1 MRAQEFVTE
10 ISRERLQHYL
20 SRADLQVS
28 RRLDRMSQARQRLDR
43 SYEIYDVDQPQRI
56 IDRFEADNA
65 QQARKYYADFIHN
78 YNSDVDF
85 EFGLRRSTGII
96 ENINN
101 DITHSTWHAE
111 KTITLPDVGTLMLR
125 ARNTSDVVPPQ
136 FVVDVYTPENP
147 NKSIGHFRFLVMD
160 WEPPKTTWFARKS
173 KRDPY
178 VIGGNVRVW
187 DQYQKKGIARA
198 VYAWVKSLGNDVR
211 PSTTRTPAGMSMW
224 NSFERNPLEENF
236 NGIDIDMDIEGD
248 EIMVRAMAK
257 GRELGHVLFV
267 VDGEYLMPQDL
278 EVDERYRGQGIAATM
293 YDYVKS
299 KGYKIRRS
307 GQQTPAGAGFW
318 AKHRPE
324 QNVWENTNPGSVKL
338 GPQLYAPRPKNLNEA
353 LKPQAKLWTSSA
365 KKTNLGYTSAWVKWA
380 KSEMPG
386 WVGDQGLLFDVA
398 PGAKILTINSDR
410 DAVRIARQYGANVKD
425 AISLFMNMPW
435 DKIAQDYDAIHHVPS
450 NRSVNV
456 FMNAWDVES
465 TAWLNTDFLINQRPV
480 KIAKSHQNQSV
491 AEATGDERF
500 DTMMG
505 RMQKEPQIPDSQM
518 PPTDVRDLYQWAVKN
533 NKPYHKTFATW
544 ANREGFKSVAPA
556 LQKAGNLDSDALDYW
571 TPDVW
576 EMWYGSKMPKH
587 WSKERIPDELRDYL
601 ETVFDAYD
609 HIWTDWPTEYRQ
621 IGQQGVAENFADG
634 KGPGRPGDSVR
645 HGIPKH
651 ATMAELEKASHA
663 KGRKGQLARWQL
675 NMRRGHKK

>member
-43 SYEIYDVDQPQRI
+43 SYEIYDVDKPQRI

-65 QQARKYYADFIHN
+65 QQARKYYADFIDN

-111 KTITLPDVGTLMLR
+111 KTITLPDIGILILR

-307 GQQTPAGAGFW
+307 GQQTPAGSGFW

-338 GPQLYAPRPKNLNEA
+338 GPQLL
-353 LKPQAKLWTSSA
+353 
-365 KKTNLGYTSAWVKWA
+365 
-380 KSEMPG
+380 
-386 WVGDQGLLFDVA
+386 
-398 PGAKILTINSDR
+398 
-410 DAVRIARQYGANVKD
+410 
-425 AISLFMNMPW
+425 SL
-435 DKIAQDYDAIHHVPS
+435 IH
-450 NRSVNV
+450 
-456 FMNAWDVES
+456 
-465 TAWLNTDFLINQRPV
+465 I
-480 KIAKSHQNQSV
+480 
-491 AEATGDERF
+491 
-500 DTMMG
+500 
-505 RMQKEPQIPDSQM
+505 
-518 PPTDVRDLYQWAVKN
+518 
-533 NKPYHKTFATW
+533 
-544 ANREGFKSVAPA
+544 
-556 LQKAGNLDSDALDYW
+556 
-571 TPDVW
+571 
-576 EMWYGSKMPKH
+576 
-587 WSKERIPDELRDYL
+587 
-601 ETVFDAYD
+601 
-609 HIWTDWPTEYRQ
+609 
-621 IGQQGVAENFADG
+621 
-634 KGPGRPGDSVR
+634 
-645 HGIPKH
+645 
-651 ATMAELEKASHA
+651 
-663 KGRKGQLARWQL
+663 
-675 NMRRGHKK
+675 

>member
-111 KTITLPDVGTLMLR
+111 KTITLPDIGILILR

-307 GQQTPAGAGFW
+307 GQQTPTGSGFW

-380 KSEMPG
+380 EHEMPG

-410 DAVRIARQYGANVKD
+410 DAVRIAKQYGANIKD
-425 AISLFMNMPW
+425 TISLFINMPW

-480 KIAKSHQNQSV
+480 KIVKSHQNQ
-491 AEATGDERF
+491 
-500 DTMMG
+500 
-505 RMQKEPQIPDSQM
+505 
-518 PPTDVRDLYQWAVKN
+518 
-533 NKPYHKTFATW
+533 
-544 ANREGFKSVAPA
+544 
-556 LQKAGNLDSDALDYW
+556 
-571 TPDVW
+571 
-576 EMWYGSKMPKH
+576 
-587 WSKERIPDELRDYL
+587 
-601 ETVFDAYD
+601 
-609 HIWTDWPTEYRQ
+609 
-621 IGQQGVAENFADG
+621 GVSENFANG

-645 HGIPKH
+645 HGIPKG
-651 ATMAELEKASHA
+651 ASITWLEKNKHA
-663 KGRKGQLARWQL
+663 KGRKGELIRWQL

>member
-20 SRADLQVS
+20 SRADQQVS

-43 SYEIYDVDQPQRI
+43 SYEIYDVKNPQRI
-56 IDRFEADNA
+56 IDHFEADNA
-65 QQARKYYADFIHN
+65 QQAQRYYENFIDN
-78 YNSDVDF
+78 YSSDVDF
-85 EFGLRRSTGII
+85 EFGLRRGTGLN
-96 ENINN
+96 EKINN
-101 DITHSTWHAE
+101 DITHGTWHAE

-147 NKSIGHFRFLVMD
+147 NKSIGHFRFLVLD

-224 NSFERNPLEENF
+224 NSFERNPLEENTKDF
-236 NGIDIDMDIEGD
+236 EGLTLKITQLD
-248 EIMVRAMAK
+248 PSQSEHAGFIVTALDPTGGK
-257 GRELGHVLFV
+257 ELGHVVFADMEHNEL
-267 VDGEYLMPQDL
+267 DPRDL
-278 EVDERYRGQGIAATM
+278 YVDERYQGQGIARVM

-299 KGYKIRRS
+299 LGYRIHRS
-307 GQQTPAGAGFW
+307 PDQTPAGRGVW
-318 AKHRPE
+318 DKHRGVDV
-324 QNVWENTNPGSVKL
+324 NVWENTNPGSVKL

-480 KIAKSHQNQSV
+480 KIVKSHQN
-491 AEATGDERF
+491 
-500 DTMMG
+500 
-505 RMQKEPQIPDSQM
+505 
-518 PPTDVRDLYQWAVKN
+518 
-533 NKPYHKTFATW
+533 
-544 ANREGFKSVAPA
+544 
-556 LQKAGNLDSDALDYW
+556 
-571 TPDVW
+571 
-576 EMWYGSKMPKH
+576 
-587 WSKERIPDELRDYL
+587 
-601 ETVFDAYD
+601 
-609 HIWTDWPTEYRQ
+609 
-621 IGQQGVAENFADG
+621 QQGVAENFADG